1 MSKTSVNVIPSLINR
16 RKINLLKVLK
26 RFFVVVFVSCSS
38 VIFEVFCSGLALVVI
53 SCCFRGRLEPGS
65 RGEVSSGVASFFRLS
80 GKVSFVGKTGDSSKG
95 ISYAETHHLLFW
107 RGTGGGS
114 RSTPDFPCTH
124 LHILANL
131 AHPKN
136 EPDITM
142 VYLYREIPVCLE
154 FWGAS
159 ANLGTLAR
167 VP

>member
-107 RGTGGGS
+107 RGTGGGA
-114 RSTPDFPCTH
+114 PEAPLIFH
-124 LHILANL
+124 VHIYIYWL
-131 AHPKN
+131 
-136 EPDITM
+136 I
-142 VYLYREIPVCLE
+142 
-154 FWGAS
+154 
-159 ANLGTLAR
+159 
-167 VP
+167 